1 MSDKRPVLPPYGL
14 AEDVLG
20 KPAAA
25 RASERASEPV
35 PAALTA
41 PRKDGL
47 LSFADELARRDAAQE
62 HATRVPELG
71 LVSFKLGVEDYA
83 IPIERVREI
92 IRVGDI
98 TRVPDAPPHIRGVAN
113 VRGRILPVVELR
125 TRLGLPPVEL
135 TGKARTLLSG
145 GGGGSNLPAV
155 IEEGATNLPAT
166 ISAADPAQPG
176 PSLDAPVAIPDNP
189 GVLVKNNR
197 QMLLE
202 LKVDPQ
208 TFTDRTG
215 FVNMCQVCYAPALRG
230 SAFCPNCGRPLTL
243 EAVQPELRGNAQKSA
258 RSGLT
263 YGLIGLALNVVPLL
277 ILVLPALLAEP
288 ATAPLLERIRE
299 TLSPLTIALAA
310 ILGILPAMVC
320 GFLALRQGQRAA
332 WFLNLPAVLE
342 QNGRGQ
348 AGLGTALGWLSI
360 YAGVAWILLIVI
372 ALL

>member
-1 MSDKRPVLPPYGL
+1 MTVTEIRAFPVSSTVVMRSTLFALANLGATLQTYNEDSGVIVATVSRWLGL
-14 AEDVLG
+14 QRQEVVARVRSFEQTCQIELDAPDVE
-20 KPAAA
+20 KA
-25 RASERASEPV
+25 RELLQLIATYVR
-35 PAALTA
+35 
-41 PRKDGL
+41 DGGRVQANATMQWVDL
-47 LSFADELARRDAAQE
+47 QRQQANKARRQ
-62 HATRVPELG
+62 ELG
-71 LVSFKLGVEDYA
+71 A
-83 IPIERVREI
+83 
-92 IRVGDI
+92 
-98 TRVPDAPPHIRGVAN
+98 
-113 VRGRILPVVELR
+113 
-125 TRLGLPPVEL
+125 
-135 TGKARTLLSG
+135 KARNLLG
-145 GGGGSNLPAV
+145 GGSESNLPAV
-155 IEEGATNLPAT
+155 IEENANLPAVVNG
-166 ISAADPAQPG
+166 DPAQPG
-176 PSLDAPVAIPDNP
+176 PSLAAPVAIPDNP

-208 TFTDRTG
+208 VFTDRTG
-215 FVNMCQVCYAPALRG
+215 FVTMCNVCYAPALRG

-288 ATAPLLERIRE
+288 AGAGLLDRIRE

-310 ILGILPAMVC
+310 ILGIAPAMVA

-348 AGLGTALGWLSI
+348 ASLGTALGWLSI
-360 YAGVAWILLIVI
+360 YLGVAWILLLVI